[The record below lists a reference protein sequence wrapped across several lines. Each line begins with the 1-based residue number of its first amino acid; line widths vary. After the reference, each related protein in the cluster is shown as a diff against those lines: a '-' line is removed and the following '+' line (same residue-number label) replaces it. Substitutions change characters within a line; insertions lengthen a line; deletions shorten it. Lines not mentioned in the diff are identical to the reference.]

1 MSRKITLGVIALAAA
16 AALALTGCASGGGNA
31 GDTVTPGKLTIA
43 TGEPAYSPWTVDNKP
58 ENGEGLEPAVAY
70 AVAEKLGYK
79 KEDVV
84 WVRTTFD
91 GAIAPGP
98 KDFDLN
104 LQQYSAT
111 PEREK
116 AVDFSSPY
124 YVTKQSVVTTKSS
137 KFSGA
142 KSLADLKDAHIGVAA
157 GSTALNI
164 VKEEINPST
173 EVQVF
178 NNTDDLA
185 AAVNNG
191 QIDALVTDVPTAF
204 YIIDSEQVKDGVNVG
219 QIDTTKGGD
228 ELSIL
233 LPKNSALTKKVTEA
247 VDELRKDGSLD
258 KFAQKWI
265 ADKGAPVLPKK

>member
-1 MSRKITLGVIALAAA
+1 MSRKITLGALALAAA
-16 AALALTGCASGGGNA
+16 AALALSGCASTDSA
-31 GDTVTPGKLTIA
+31 AETITPGKLTIA
-43 TGEPAYSPWTVDNKP
+43 TGQTAYEPWVVDNKP
-58 ENGEGLEPAVAY
+58 ENGKGLESAVAY

-79 KEDVV
+79 KDDVV

-91 GAIAPGP
+91 SAIAPGP

-124 YVTKQSVVTTKSS
+124 YVTNQSVVAKKDS
-137 KFSGA
+137 KFASA

-157 GSTALNI
+157 GSTALDI
-164 VKEEINPST
+164 VKAEIDPST
-173 EVQVF
+173 EIQVF

-191 QIDALVTDVPTAF
+191 QLDALVTDVPTAF
-204 YIIDSEQVKDGVNVG
+204 YIIGSDQVKDGVNVG
-219 QIDTTKGGD
+219 QIDSKKGGD

-233 LPKNSALTKKVTEA
+233 LPKNSALTAKVTAA
-247 VDELRKDGSLD
+247 VDELRKDGTLD
-258 KFAQKWI
+258 ELATKWI
-265 ADKGAPVLPKK
+265 ADQGAPVLPKK